1 MAKREHRKWTRL
13 DDEED
18 DLFGKNFK
26 KSALKSPSEYV
37 RQAILYP
44 QIKPPPPP
52 ELVDVLQALV
62 HEYKAQGNNIN
73 QIAYGKNASGYL
85 PPAEIRDMQEQH
97 KSLGAEIRAALRKL

>member
-18 DLFGKNFK
+18 ALFCRNFE

-52 ELVDVLQALV
+52 EYFAALHDVC
-62 HEYKAQGNNIN
+62 AQGNNIN
-73 QIAYGKNASGYL
+73 QIAFIANAS
-85 PPAEIRDMQEQH
+85 
-97 KSLGAEIRAALRKL
+97 KSVSPEEVLELQMLHRELIAAVKASR